1 MNLKIT
7 DIKNCPFAF
16 KCNKKWD
23 VMPHVDLSESGG
35 EIRYCSA
42 CEKKVYQCLSMT
54 EFVEHSRLNHC
65 VMIDKGILPDFPQLL
80 GKPADVPKRNCKS
93 IQSKNGFEIFLTPT
107 SRQSIFSK
115 FFNPLKRFL
124 SSKP

>member
-1 MNLKIT
+1 MSTEKST
-7 DIKNCPFAF
+7 IKNCPFAF
-16 KCNKKWD
+16 KCNKNWD
-23 VMPHVDLSESGG
+23 GMPHADLSNSGG

-42 CEKKVYQCLSMT
+42 CERKVYQCLSMT

-65 VMIDKGILPDFPQLL
+65 VMLDKGILPDFPQLL
-80 GKPADVPKRNCKS
+80 GKPADIPKRHGKS
-93 IQSKNGFEIFLTPT
+93 IQSKNGFEIFVTPT

-115 FFNPLKRFL
+115 FFNLLKRFL